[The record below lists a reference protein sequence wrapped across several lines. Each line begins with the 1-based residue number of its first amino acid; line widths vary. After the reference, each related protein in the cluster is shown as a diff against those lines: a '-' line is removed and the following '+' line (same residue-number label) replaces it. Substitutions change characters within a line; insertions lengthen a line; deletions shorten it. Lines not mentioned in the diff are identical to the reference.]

1 MKAKKG
7 DSLGSRMKEFYE
19 NRSRITLP
27 HRRTYTII
35 RKGNN

>member
-19 NRSRITLP
+19 NRSRIILP
-27 HRRTYTII
+27 RRTYTII